1 MANLSREAI
10 QKRIE
15 VLDAARRRIDQRYEV
30 MIERAQTQLAML
42 DAPEREPA
50 NDVAGAVADAPPL
63 VRAAEVEPPP
73 ATVPDPPHLSETA
86 PRMMRAA
93 AVALPSPSTPPDAPS
108 LEEAPELKRYV
119 PTAEVLALTEP
130 ADVLTALGKLETP
143 REEHELLSAWAVAG
157 NRAALNAV
165 AVHVGGPLG
174 ERAARSVKR
183 LTPEPSAGETTQTPS
198 DQA

>member
-1 MANLSREAI
+1 MTRAQLKGTMANLTRSAI
-10 QKRIE
+10 EDRIE
-15 VLDAARRRIDQRYEV
+15 VLERARRRIDERYEL
-30 MIERAQTQLAML
+30 MIGRAKTQLAIL

-50 NDVAGAVADAPPL
+50 NEPAEDAPAL
-63 VRAAEVEPPP
+63 
-73 ATVPDPPHLSETA
+73 T
-86 PRMMRAA
+86 RAA
-93 AVALPSPSTPPDAPS
+93 AVELPSPSVPPDAPS

-119 PTAEVLALTEP
+119 PTPEILALTEP

-157 NRAALNAV
+157 NRAALTAV

-183 LTPEPSAGETTQTPS
+183 LTPEPSAGADDH